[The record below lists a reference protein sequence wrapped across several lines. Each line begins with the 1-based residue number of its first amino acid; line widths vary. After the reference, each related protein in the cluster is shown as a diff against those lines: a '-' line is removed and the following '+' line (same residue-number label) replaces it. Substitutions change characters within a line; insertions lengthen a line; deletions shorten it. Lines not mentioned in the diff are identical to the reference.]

1 MSDTPF
7 ADALRILEEH
17 YYTPVELAQW
27 LTSPLDQFGGRFGG
41 RLPIQVLAEGEAA
54 LILEAVQQMDEGVY
68 L

>member
-17 YYTPVELAQW
+17 YYTPAELAQW
-27 LTSPLDQFGGRFGG
+27 LTSPHVQLGGRTA
-41 RLPIQVLAEGEAA
+41 IQALAEGDAP
-54 LILEAVQQMDEGVY
+54 LILASIQRMDEGVY